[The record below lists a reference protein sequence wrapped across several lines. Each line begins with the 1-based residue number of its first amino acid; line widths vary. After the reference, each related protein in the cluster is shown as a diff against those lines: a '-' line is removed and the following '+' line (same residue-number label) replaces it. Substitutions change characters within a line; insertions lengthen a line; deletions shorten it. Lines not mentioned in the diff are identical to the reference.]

1 MLQHLEPHLNLSAE
15 SSRLSILGH
24 LACRIV
30 STVQAMA
37 APPSESPRLSISP
50 SKACCHV
57 LDLPVHGGPHAPARL
72 PRPAVEMTHMASVC
86 SVYHQLVPST
96 KPVDRPHPPSSPSP
110 NTSPGLANGPT
121 PHRGKPPPSTPMSL
135 LLQTFNLPSTGV
147 EMMARPRADDG
158 RLETRRSLQSANPR
172 PQATPHTYLPATMLP
187 PQAHRIPWRP
197 STSHPVK
204 TVSLFRHPTAD
215 MRAGMP

>member
-1 MLQHLEPHLNLSAE
+1 MHP
-15 SSRLSILGH
+15 
-24 LACRIV
+24 CC
-30 STVQAMA
+30 
-37 APPSESPRLSISP
+37 SISSLTSTSVP
-50 SKACCHV
+50 NPHV
-57 LDLPVHGGPHAPARL
+57 YQYWGTSQAASSLPCRPWQL
-72 PRPAVEMTHMASVC
+72 PRPSRLVCPSVPPRLAATSSTCLSTAIRMHQPDCLDQPWKMTHMASVC

-96 KPVDRPHPPSSPSP
+96 KPVDRPHPASSPSP

-172 PQATPHTYLPATMLP
+172 PQATPHTYLPATMP
-187 PQAHRIPWRP
+187 PPP
-197 STSHPVK
+197 SSPHPLAALDQPSRQDCQPLQ
-204 TVSLFRHPTAD
+204 TPNS
-215 MRAGMP
+215 